1 MIILAI
7 NIDKPDFV
15 MSDLCR
21 GCISNRVKNLIFW
34 SIQKATCN
42 LSRYGREKEL
52 VTEELFQAVYNVIS
66 NQYWVGGSLVDLR
79 LLISEHQ
86 SYDKK

>member
-1 MIILAI
+1 
-7 NIDKPDFV
+7 

-42 LSRYGREKEL
+42 LSRYGRETEL

-66 NQYWVGGSLVDLR
+66 NQYWVGG
-79 LLISEHQ
+79 LLWI
-86 SYDKK
+86 